1 MSVSNDAHVTGVL
14 RFSSSCFRFCHGA
27 PPPNDE
33 SSPCMWDPLDL
44 TSSFHLLHNYRLS
57 CTMMRDESN
66 LQYNTM
72 HHNAIQ
78 YNTIQNNT
86 IWCNALPKCNRS
98 GFCSIRKNIR
108 ASLVEPLFVHQWRDQ
123 TSPDIFPNRA
133 RTCTITCSSSLT
145 KKYIFE
151 SKNLSTWER
160 SWIHTWTH
168 DASVSRAWETVHL

>member
-78 YNTIQNNT
+78 YNIIQYKTIQYDAIHYLNVIVQVFARFGKISGRVWLSHCLYNNGVT
-86 IWCNALPKCNRS
+86 KQALISSR
-98 GFCSIRKNIR
+98 IEQ
-108 ASLVEPLFVHQWRDQ
+108 EPARLHVHH
-123 TSPDIFPNRA
+123 P
-133 RTCTITCSSSLT
+133 
-145 KKYIFE
+145 
-151 SKNLSTWER
+151 
-160 SWIHTWTH
+160 
-168 DASVSRAWETVHL
+168 